1 MASLD
6 LALYAGR
13 EQAYVKHYLLEKY
26 LVEWGY
32 KVGSEWDGLIYVD
45 GFAGP
50 WGVRDPNCADSSF
63 GIATD
68 TLRSVKVGLS
78 DRGRALATRSILVE
92 KSPKAFKELDDFAEA
107 QRQAGED
114 VRALQGEFAA
124 NIPAI
129 GRLIRTVSA
138 NPFKFFLL
146 DPKGWKD
153 IPMSELGSLLND
165 RSCEVLVNLMTSDI
179 TRFLKEESR
188 ANSYKAL
195 FGRDG
200 VLDELRKIPTGTRE
214 QAECAVKEY
223 CRSLKQICGFE
234 YVSQAVIL
242 EPNAEAIRYF
252 LIYATNHHTGVE
264 VFKNA
269 EMKAAKIQDE
279 ARSAAKVRKTGQ
291 PEFDLGEGF
300 NRTAVV
306 HELRNK
312 YLDRAR
318 SKIHEMLR
326 TLGKNRVR
334 YRKLYCEA
342 MAFPLVTRYDL
353 NRWLGEL
360 APAVSVELA
369 DPSRRVPSLDEDD
382 MVVIQHVAAIPAG

>member
-1 MASLD
+1 MPAPD

-26 LVEWGY
+26 LTDWGY
-32 KVGSEWDGLIYVD
+32 KVGSEWDGLVYVD

-50 WGVRDPNCADSSF
+50 WGVTDPNCADSSF

-68 TLRSVKVGLS
+68 TLRRVASGLKE
-78 DRGRALATRSILVE
+78 RGRSLATRAILVE
-92 KSPKAFKELDDFAEA
+92 KSTKAYPELAAFGTARRA
-107 QRQAGED
+107 AGED
-114 VRALQGEFAA
+114 VQTIRGEFVA
-124 NIPAI
+124 NVPEID
-129 GRLIRTVSA
+129 RLIRATGA

-153 IPMSELGSLLND
+153 IPMSTLGSLLRD

-179 TRFLKEESR
+179 TRFLNEESR

-195 FGRDG
+195 FGREE
-200 VLDELRKIPTGTRE
+200 VLEVLRQIPKGTRE

-234 YVSQAVIL
+234 YVSQAVVL

-252 LIYATNHHTGVE
+252 LIYATHHHTGVE
-264 VFKNA
+264 VFKSA

-279 ARSAAKVRKTGQ
+279 ARSEAAVRKTRQGTLD
-291 PEFDLGEGF
+291 FGDGF
-300 NRTAVV
+300 NRTPVV
-306 HELRNK
+306 HELRAK
-312 YLDRAR
+312 YVQRAR
-318 SKIHEMLR
+318 TKILEILR
-326 TLGKNRVR
+326 TLRRPKLS
-334 YRKLYCEA
+334 YRDLYCEA

-353 NRWLGEL
+353 NNWL
-360 APAVSVELA
+360 ADMAHAVSIELA
-369 DPSRRVPSLDEDD
+369 DTRRRTPSLDHDD
-382 MVVIQHVAAIPAG
+382 FVVVQRADALPAE